1 MQDNVA
7 KLIWGATGETM
18 INTYGLIML
27 VVAGVLILT
36 LNRDKAFLVFILAAL
51 MIPLTQKVVFIN
63 LNFTALRIL
72 IAVAW
77 IRMFFRMEL
86 HPIRLNLIDKI
97 FVLWVFSNAVTFV
110 LLWQTWGSFV
120 NRLGSMMDSAGLY
133 FLFRFFISDVDDIDS
148 GIRSLAIL
156 SIVLAVVMVIEQAVG
171 TTMYAYMSGA
181 PDVQF
186 MREGRLR
193 AQGPF
198 AHSIL
203 AGTFGATLIP
213 LLFSQWLKPGY
224 SKVLVVTAMGAC
236 GVIALASVSSG
247 PVLAAVW
254 GIAAIFMWPLRMHM
268 RFIRWSIVFALV
280 LAHLIMKAPVWALI
294 DRVGFF
300 AGSSSYHR
308 YYLIDQFINRFNEW
322 WLLGT
327 RSTDHWGWMMWDAIN
342 QFVAEGIRGGLIS
355 LVLFIVLLTL
365 CFRSI
370 GLKVRETE
378 GNRLAQL
385 RYWAIGCALFTHMI
399 SFLGITY
406 FDQMMVAWFF
416 LLAMISAL
424 DGIPVT
430 VFQKEEVD
438 IYREAPQFEGAGE
451 GGLWTYR

>member
-7 KLIWGATGETM
+7 RLIWGATGETM
-18 INTYGLIML
+18 LHTGGIIMM
-27 VVAGVLILT
+27 VIAGVLVLT
-36 LNRDKAFLVFILAAL
+36 LNRERAFLVFILAAL
-51 MIPLTQKVVFIN
+51 MIPLTQKIVFLN
-63 LNFTALRIL
+63 LNFTSLRIL

-86 HPIRLNLIDKI
+86 HPFRLNIIDKV
-97 FVLWVFSNAVTFV
+97 FVLWVISNAVTFV
-110 LLWQTWGSFV
+110 LLWQTWGAFV
-120 NRLGSMMDSAGLY
+120 NRLGTMMDSAGLY
-133 FLFRFFISDVDDIDS
+133 FIFRFFVSDIDEIDS

-156 SIVLAVVMVIEQAVG
+156 SIVLAVIMLVEQTAG
-171 TTMYAYMSGA
+171 ATMYGYLSGT

-213 LLFSQWLKPGY
+213 LLVSQWLKPGY
-224 SKVLVVTAMGAC
+224 NKVLVVTAMGAC
-236 GVIALASVSSG
+236 AVIALASVSSG

-254 GIAAIFMWPLRMHM
+254 GVAAIFMWPLRMHM
-268 RFIRWSIVFALV
+268 RFIRWSIALLLV
-280 LAHLIMKAPVWALI
+280 LAHLMMNAPVWALI

-308 YYLIDQFINRFNEW
+308 FYLVDAFINRFDEW

-327 RSTDHWGWMMWDAIN
+327 KSTDHWGWMMWDAIN
-342 QFVAEGIRGGLIS
+342 QFVAEGVRGGLLS
-355 LVLFIVLLTL
+355 LVLFITLLSL

-385 RYWAIGCALFTHMI
+385 RYWAIGCALFTHMV
-399 SFLGITY
+399 SFLGIAY
-406 FDQMMVAWFF
+406 FDQMMVSWFF

-424 DGIPVT
+424 DGIPVP
-430 VFQKEEVD
+430 VFQKPEVD
-438 IYREAPQFEGAGE
+438 IYRETAPFEGAEE
-451 GGLWTYR
+451 GGAWTYR

>member
-7 KLIWGATGETM
+7 RLIWGATGETM
-18 INTYGLIML
+18 LHTSGIIMM
-27 VVAGVLILT
+27 VVAGVLILS
-36 LNRDKAFLVFILAAL
+36 LNREKAYLVFIMAAL
-51 MIPLTQKVVFIN
+51 MIPLTQKIVFLN
-63 LNFTALRIL
+63 LNFTSLRIL

-86 HPIRLNLIDKI
+86 HPMRLNIIDKL
-97 FVLWVFSNAVTFV
+97 FVLWVVSNAVTFV
-110 LLWQTWGSFV
+110 LLWQTWGAFV
-120 NRLGSMMDSAGLY
+120 NRLGTLMDSAGL
-133 FLFRFFISDVDDIDS
+133 FFIFRFFISDIDEIDS

-156 SIVLAVVMVIEQAVG
+156 SIVLAVIMLVEQAAG
-171 TTMYAYMSGA
+171 TTMYAYMSGT

-213 LLFSQWLKPGY
+213 LLVSQWLKPGF

-236 GVIALASVSSG
+236 VVIALASVSSG

-254 GIAAIFMWPLRMHM
+254 GVAAIFMWPLRMHM
-268 RFIRWSIVFALV
+268 RFIRWSIAFFLL
-280 LAHLIMKAPVWALI
+280 LAHLMMKAPVWALI

-308 YYLIDQFINRFNEW
+308 FYLVDAFINRFDEW

-327 RSTDHWGWMMWDAIN
+327 KSTDHWGWMMWDAIN
-342 QFVAEGIRGGLIS
+342 QFVAEGVRGGLLS
-355 LVLFIVLLTL
+355 LVLFIALLAH

-370 GLKVRETE
+370 GLKVQETE

-385 RYWAIGCALFTHMI
+385 RYWAIGCALFTHMV
-399 SFLGITY
+399 SFLGIAY
-406 FDQMMVAWFF
+406 FDQMMVSWYF
-416 LLAMISAL
+416 LLAMVSAL
-424 DGIPVT
+424 DGIPVP
-430 VFQKEEVD
+430 VFQKPEVD
-438 IYREAPQFEGAGE
+438 IYRATPQFEGAGE

>member
-1 MQDNVA
+1 MQENVA
-7 KLIWGATGETM
+7 RLIWGATGETM
-18 INTYGLIML
+18 IHTSGLIML
-27 VVAGVLILT
+27 VLAGVLILS
-36 LNRDKAFLVFILAAL
+36 LNREKAFLVFIIAAL
-51 MIPLTQKVVFIN
+51 MIPLTQKLVFIN

-72 IAVAW
+72 IVVAW

-86 HPIRLNLIDKI
+86 YPMRLNIIDKV
-97 FVLWVFSNAVTFV
+97 FVFWVISNAVTFV
-110 LLWQTWGSFV
+110 LLWQTWGAFV
-120 NRLGSMMDSAGLY
+120 NRLGTIMDSAGLY
-133 FLFRFFISDVDDIDS
+133 FIFRFFISDIDEIDS

-156 SIVLAVVMVIEQAVG
+156 SIVLAVIMVVEQAVG
-171 TTMYAYMSGA
+171 TTMYAYMSST

-213 LLFSQWLKPGY
+213 LLVSQWLKPGFN
-224 SKVLVVTAMGAC
+224 KVLVVTAMGAC
-236 GVIALASVSSG
+236 VVIALASVSSG
-247 PVLAAVW
+247 PVLAAVL

-268 RFIRWSIVFALV
+268 RFIRWSIVLFLV
-280 LAHLIMKAPVWALI
+280 LAHIMMNAPVWALI

-308 YYLIDQFINRFNEW
+308 FYLVDSFIKRFDEW

-327 RSTDHWGWMMWDAIN
+327 KSTDHWGWMMWDAIN

-355 LVLFIVLLTL
+355 LVLFIALLTL

-370 GLKVRETE
+370 GMKVQETE
-378 GNRLAQL
+378 GNRIAQL
-385 RYWAIGCALFTHMI
+385 RYWAIGCALFTHMV

-406 FDQMMVAWFF
+406 FDQMMVSWFF
-416 LLAMISAL
+416 LLAMVSAL
-424 DGIPVT
+424 DGIPVP
-430 VFQKEEVD
+430 VFQKPEVD
-438 IYREAPQFEGAGE
+438 IYRETPQFESAGE
-451 GGLWTYR
+451 GGVWTYR